1 MSDSVRPHRQQP
13 TRLPHPWDSPGKNT
27 GVGCHFLFQCMKV
40 KSERKS
46 LSHVRLFMTPWSLPT
61 RLLCPWDFPG
71 KSTGVGCHCLLCLLR
86 LQDLFSPIF
95 SLLVGSIHLLL
106 FCNQLVP
113 ITDAQI
119 VGSALCKLHDLTNSM
134 LLSKWTS
141 LKTELQYDAASLPL
155 GILLLSGHSVV
166 SDSLQ
171 LHELEPLRF
180 LCLWNFPGKNT
191 GVGCHALLQG
201 IFLTQ
206 GSNRYLLCWQ
216 ADSLLLD
223 AFPSPLLGIY
233 LKEIKSLSRRDVC
246 IPKFIEA
253 LFTIAKICGNN
264 VSVDRW
270 MSKGNMIYK
279 YPPPSHPHTLEYY
292 STLENSAICD
302 NMDEP
307 YIKWNK
313 PDTGRQILQDLIH
326 MWKLKK
332 LNS

>member
-1 MSDSVRPHRQQP
+1 MSDSSRPHGLQP
-13 TRLPHPWDSPGKNT
+13 TT
-27 GVGCHFLFQCMKV
+27 
-40 KSERKS
+40 
-46 LSHVRLFMTPWSLPT
+46 
-61 RLLCPWDFPG
+61 LLRPWDFPG
-71 KSTGVGCHCLLCLLR
+71 KSTGVGCHRLLHLLR

-95 SLLVGSIHLLL
+95 SLLIGSIHLLL

-141 LKTELQYDAASLPL
+141 LKTELQYDAARLLL
-155 GILLLSGHSVV
+155 GILLLSSSSVV

-171 LHELEPLRF
+171 LYELEPLSL

-191 GVGCHALLQG
+191 EVGCHGLPQG

-223 AFPSPLLGIY
+223 TFPSPLLGIY

-246 IPKFIEA
+246 IPMFIEA
-253 LFTIAKICGNN
+253 SFTIAKICGNN

-270 MSKGNMIYK
+270 MSKGNVIYK
-279 YPPPSHPHTLEYY
+279 YLPLTPTHTGVLFN
-292 STLENSAICD
+292 LKKENPAICD
-302 NMDEP
+302 NMDET

-313 PDTGRQILQDLIH
+313 PDTGRQILHDLIH